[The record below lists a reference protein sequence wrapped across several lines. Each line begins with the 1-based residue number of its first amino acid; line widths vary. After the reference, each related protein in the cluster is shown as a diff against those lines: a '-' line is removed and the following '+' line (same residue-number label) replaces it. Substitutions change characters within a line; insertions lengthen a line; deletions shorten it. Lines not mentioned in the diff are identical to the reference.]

1 MYDGH
6 GRWRSENT
14 GVRVTPGFT
23 LTLQYKNPEVRVLR
37 FNPGSISRLRG
48 VCVPIAQLVFKVHVL
63 LLRPTVTITVAGWKK
78 K

>member
-37 FNPGSISRLRG
+37 FNLGPMFIH
-48 VCVPIAQLVFKVHVL
+48 VILVFSVKI
-63 LLRPTVTITVAGWKK
+63 LRYIWEAK
-78 K
+78 